1 MGLTSLIIAIAIIV
15 AIFLVMYF
23 VMKVF
28 KKVIVIAV
36 IVIVLGI
43 WFYGFSGFFDKISE
57 AKDNIPELEMQ
68 KIAMSITGC
77 TADEDCAYITNPGDC
92 RMTAE
97 YCNNIAKEDNY
108 KKMLEEEIIE
118 EECNKTSVQL
128 DPLIKCECKLHK
140 EREGRIKQWFSKK
153 IEQKAGYTFCWKK
166 D

>member
-1 MGLTSLIIAIAIIV
+1 MGLTSLVIAVAIIV

-28 KKVIVIAV
+28 KIATALAI

-57 AKDNIPELEMQ
+57 VKDNIPELEMQ
-68 KIAMSITGC
+68 RVARSITGC
-77 TADEDCAYITNPGDC
+77 TADEDCAYIADPGDC
-92 RMTAE
+92 RMTKE

-108 KKMLEEEIIE
+108 KKMLEEEVIE
-118 EECNKTSVQL
+118 EKCNETSIQL
-128 DPLIKCECKLHK
+128 DPLIWCECKLHK
-140 EREGRIKQWFSKK
+140 EREGKIEQWLSRK
-153 IEQKAGYTFCWKK
+153 IEQKAGYTYCWKK